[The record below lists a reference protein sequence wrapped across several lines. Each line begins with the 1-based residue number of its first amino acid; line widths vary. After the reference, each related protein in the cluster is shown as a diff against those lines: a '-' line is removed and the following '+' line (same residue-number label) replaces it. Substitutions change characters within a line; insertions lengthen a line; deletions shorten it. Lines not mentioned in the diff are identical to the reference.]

1 MTYVWIFLALYA
13 AVGAIFLLRSKSR
26 GFIADALFAL
36 LWPVYLYLHITRGY

>member
-1 MTYVWIFLALYA
+1 MTYVWIFLVLYA

-36 LWPVYLYLHITRGY
+36 LWPVYLHITRGY